1 VLLVQPGPVIE
12 QLVRRARPAD
22 AAALVTLRAAM
33 FAAMGTDPGG
43 PAETAAG
50 TVELA
55 ATAAGIGI
63 YRSLGFAEPEY
74 RVLRL
79 AIPR

>member
-1 VLLVQPGPVIE
+1 
-12 QLVRRARPAD
+12 
-22 AAALVTLRAAM
+22 M

-63 YRSLGFAEPEY
+63 YRSLGFAEPEHP
-74 RVLRL
+74 VLRL

>member
-1 VLLVQPGPVIE
+1 VVQPGPVIE

-22 AAALVTLRAAM
+22 VAALVTLRAAM
-33 FAAMGTDPGG
+33 FAAMGTDPG
-43 PAETAAG
+43 
-50 TVELA
+50 ELA

-74 RVLRL
+74 PVLRL